1 MFYNIAV
8 YCMRGRRAAVIAV
21 VAIFAIFMLTV
32 YLTDYRIG
40 WLLTKDKAFV
50 AACTRLQ
57 SQQITCASVPAQA
70 AAEAAL
76 TLPMDES
83 ILATFAKRHELI
95 IRLAKDIPGF
105 RLDEPHGAFYLFP
118 DVTALGTADEITD
131 YLLREAHVAVVS
143 GSAFGCSDCI
153 RLSYAISE
161 DQIIECMR
169 RIKEAVKRI
178 SGLVG

>member
-1 MFYNIAV
+1 MT
-8 YCMRGRRAAVIAV
+8 G
-21 VAIFAIFMLTV
+21 
-32 YLTDYRIG
+32 YRIG

-83 ILATFAKRHELI
+83 ILATFAKRRELI
-95 IRLAKDIPGF
+95 IRLAQEIPGF
-105 RLDEPHGAFYLFP
+105 RFSAPQGAFYLFP
-118 DVTALGTADEITD
+118 DVTTYGTADEVTE

-143 GSAFGCSDCI
+143 GTAFGCPDCI
-153 RLSYAISE
+153 RLSYAIAE
-161 DQIIECMR
+161 EQIIEAMR
-169 RIKEAVKRI
+169 RIKVAIEKYNFC
-178 SGLVG
+178 